1 MVLLSFTKRIVD
13 KIGMYLNDFKKICLL
28 FGPKR
33 YVMSQSRRDFI
44 RKTAITSAGF
54 YLGASAF
61 SAKSYRK
68 IIGANDRVRVG
79 VVGFSDRHRGSHI
92 PSFMNHYKELNFD
105 VVAVSDIWKKRRED
119 GAAIWKEKMQHD
131 VTACRNNEEMYD
143 KKLVDAVFIS
153 TADFQHAL
161 HAIEAVKAGC
171 DAYVEKPFAET
182 MEDNRAALKA
192 IKATDRIVQIGSQR
206 RSGQNY
212 TAAND
217 FIKSGKFGPI
227 TMVELTWNVNQPG
240 RWRRPALLEQLKEED
255 TDWKRFLLNRPND
268 TFDVRKYLEFRL
280 FWPYSS
286 GLPGQWMSHQIDT
299 VHWFSGL
306 QHPRSVVANGGIYM
320 WKDGRK
326 NWDTITAV
334 FDYGPVNDTS
344 TGFQVTFASRMHN
357 GDEHPAEIYYSNG
370 GELNLIT
377 NKVSPV
383 GGLTK
388 RMADEMKMQPNLLPE
403 LSLSEAAPVIAS
415 ANTGGDMLTS
425 NHIRNWMECIRS
437 RKQPHAPVEAGY
449 SHSIATIMTNA
460 AVHTGLKVTFD
471 EKTQEVMAGGKIF
484 KY

>member
-1 MVLLSFTKRIVD
+1 
-13 KIGMYLNDFKKICLL
+13 
-28 FGPKR
+28 
-33 YVMSQSRRDFI
+33 MSQSRRDFI
-44 RKTAITSAGF
+44 RKTAITSAGL
-54 YLGASAF
+54 YLGVNAF
-61 SAKSYRK
+61 SAKSYRN

-92 PSFMNHYKELNFD
+92 PCFMNHYKELNFD
-105 VVAVSDIWKKRRED
+105 LVAVSDIWKKRRED
-119 GAAIWKEKMQHD
+119 GAAMWKDKMQHD
-131 VTACRNNEEMYD
+131 VIACRNNEEMYD

-153 TADFQHAL
+153 TPDFQHAL

-206 RSGQNY
+206 RSGKNY
-212 TAAND
+212 TAANE
-217 FIKSGKFGPI
+217 FIKSGKFGDI

-240 RWRRPALLEQLKEED
+240 RWRRPALLAQLKEED
-255 TDWKRFLLNRPND
+255 TDWERFLLNRPHD
-268 TFDVRKYLEFRL
+268 TFDPRKYLEFRL

-299 VHWFSGL
+299 VHWFSGM

-334 FDYGPVNDTS
+334 FDYGPVNDLTN
-344 TGFQVTFASRMHN
+344 GFQVTFASRMHN

-370 GELNLIT
+370 GELNLNT
-377 NKVSPV
+377 NMVSSK

-388 RMADEMKMQPNLLPE
+388 KFADEMKMQPNLLPE
-403 LSLSEAAPVIAS
+403 LSLSEVVPVSTA
-415 ANTGGDMLTS
+415 ANTGGDILTS

-437 RKQPHAPVEAGY
+437 RKQPNAPVEAGY

-471 EKTQEVMAGGKIF
+471 EKTQEVMAGGKAF